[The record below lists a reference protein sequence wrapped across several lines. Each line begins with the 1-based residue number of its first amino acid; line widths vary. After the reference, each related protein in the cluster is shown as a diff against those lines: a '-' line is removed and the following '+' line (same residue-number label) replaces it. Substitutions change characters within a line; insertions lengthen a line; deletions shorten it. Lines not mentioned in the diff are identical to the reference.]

1 MVSVGR
7 GLPAGTVTFL
17 FTDLAVSTRLWD
29 QEPEAM
35 RAALARHDAILHGG
49 VAAHGGQVVKSRGDG
64 VHAVFATADAA
75 VRAAIDCARAMDAE
89 RWMVSEPLRA
99 RMGIHTGVA
108 ELRDGDYFGSAVNR
122 AARLEAIAH
131 GGQILCSQATAD
143 LAGEVLA
150 EGVVFVDLGEHRLR
164 DLARA
169 ERVFQVTA
177 PGLQSEFAP
186 LRSIGRAAGNLPVQV
201 TSFLGREADSARIGA
216 VMDQA
221 RVVTL
226 TGVGGVGKTRLA
238 LHVAEQASASL
249 RYPDGCWL
257 CDLAPVR
264 DPELVPDALIGAL
277 GTQPRPGVPVSESLL
292 EYLRTRELLLVLDNC
307 EHLLQPVVQLVS
319 RMEQACPGV
328 RILATSREGLNVAGE
343 WILAVSSLPV
353 AETGAD
359 IEAVASC
366 DAVRLFVERAR
377 AGRQDFGLD
386 HTNADEI
393 AQICRRLDGIP
404 LAIELAAARVVALSP
419 SELAARL
426 DDRFRVLGGGRRG
439 AVERHQTLRAAVD
452 WSYDLLDETEQRFL
466 ERLSVFAGGFTL
478 HAAEAVASG
487 DGIEAH
493 TVLDVLAT
501 LVARS
506 LVVADRHGSET
517 RYRLYETI
525 RQYADEQLENR
536 GDAEGVRD
544 AHARYF
550 VQYMEDIAVAR
561 SADHD
566 LHRWDDDLDREVD
579 NLHAAFIWAIDTR
592 DVDTALRMLASTRV
606 PGMSPSDAAFRT
618 AADAAVSLPSAAQH
632 PKLPAALAAA
642 AMYAHNRGDLE
653 LAADHCEEAL
663 AAEQGLG
670 TEADWRIWSVRAFV
684 AMAQGDV
691 DGHIEC
697 CDRVVAMRRVH
708 DDAAGL
714 ARALTA
720 SAWART
726 FAGDPASAVGDAE
739 EALALARRAGRP
751 AVLEDVLV
759 LTAHTLADTEPE
771 RALTLLNEG
780 IDLHATLGRT
790 DDDWFAGIGGI
801 AGHLA
806 ARLGYRRA
814 ALRYYAQAIRGFHRI
829 GLVPV
834 LAPLLRG
841 AGDLLVPDDPET
853 AAILHGAGDTA
864 FPSPHRADEHREAVA
879 ALDARLGVTRHT
891 ELNDSGKAMGLD
903 DAVALALDAIDQVA
917 GAHDPLDPI
926 KLAS

>member
-1 MVSVGR
+1 MPMAK
-7 GLPAGTVTFL
+7 LPTGTVTFL
-17 FTDLAVSTRLWD
+17 FTDLEVSTRLWD
-29 QEPEAM
+29 QEPDAM
-35 RAALARHDAILHGG
+35 RAALVRHDAILRDA
-49 VAAHGGQVVKSRGDG
+49 VALHGGQVVKGRGDG
-64 VHAVFATADAA
+64 VHAVFATADGAIG
-75 VRAAIDCARAMDAE
+75 AAIDAQAAMGAE
-89 RWMVSEPLRA
+89 SWAVSEPLRV
-99 RMGIHTGVA
+99 RIGIHSGAA
-108 ELRDGDYFGSAVNR
+108 ELRGGDYFGSAVNR
-122 AARLEAIAH
+122 AARLEAVAN
-131 GGQILCSQATAD
+131 GGQIVCSQATAD
-143 LAGEVLA
+143 LVRDSLPASVEV
-150 EGVVFVDLGEHRLR
+150 VDLGEHTLR
-164 DLARA
+164 DLTRP
-169 ERVFQVTA
+169 EQIFMVVH
-177 PGLQSEFAP
+177 PGLRREFPP
-186 LRSIGRAAGNLPVQV
+186 LRSIGRVPGNLPVQV

-257 CDLAPVR
+257 CELAPVR
-264 DPELVPDALIGAL
+264 DPELVPDAVIGAL
-277 GTQPRPGVPVSESLL
+277 GAQPRPGVPVSESLL

-343 WILAVSSLPV
+343 WILAVSSLAV
-353 AETGAD
+353 AEPGAD
-359 IEAVASC
+359 VEAIASC

-377 AGRQDFGLD
+377 AARQDFGLD
-386 HTNADEI
+386 HTNADAI
-393 AQICRRLDGIP
+393 AQLCRRLDGIP
-404 LAIELAAARVVALSP
+404 LAIELAAARIVALSP

-452 WSYDLLDETEQRFL
+452 WSYDLLDETEQRVL

-478 HAAEAVASG
+478 HAAEAIASG

-493 TVLDVLAT
+493 TVLDVLAA
-501 LVARS
+501 LVAQS

-536 GDAEGVRD
+536 GDAEGVPD
-544 AHARYF
+544 AHAHF
-550 VQYMEDIAVAR
+550 FMQYMEDIAVAR
-561 SADHD
+561 SADQD
-566 LHRWDDDLDREVD
+566 LQRWDDDLEREVD

-592 DVDTALRMLASTRV
+592 NVDTALRMLASTRV
-606 PGMSPSDAAFRT
+606 TGMSPSDAAFRT
-618 AADAAVSLPSAAQH
+618 GADTAVSLPTAAQH
-632 PKLPAALAAA
+632 PKSPAALAAA

-653 LAADHCEEAL
+653 LAADHCDEAL
-663 AAEQGLG
+663 GAEQRLG

-697 CDRVVAMRRVH
+697 RDRVVVMRRVH
-708 DDAAGL
+708 DDPAGL

-720 SAWART
+720 VAWART
-726 FAGDPASAVGDAE
+726 FAGDPASAIGDAE

-751 AVLEDVLV
+751 AVLDDVLV

-771 RALTLLNEG
+771 RALALLNEG

-790 DDDWFAGIGGI
+790 DDEWYAGIGGI

-814 ALRYYAQAIRGFHRI
+814 ALRYYAQAIRGFQRI

-834 LAPLLRG
+834 LAPLLRA
-841 AGDLLVPDDPET
+841 AGDLLVPDNPET
-853 AAILHGAGDTA
+853 AAILHGGGDTT
-864 FPSPHRADEHREAVA
+864 FPSPHRADEHREAIA
-879 ALDARLGVTRHT
+879 ALDATLGVTRRT
-891 ELNDSGKAMGLD
+891 ELNDNGKAMGLD
-903 DAVALALDAIDQVA
+903 NAVALALDAIDRAA
-917 GAHDPLDPI
+917 GSHDPLDPI
-926 KLAS
+926 KLSS

>member
-1 MVSVGR
+1 MPMAK
-7 GLPAGTVTFL
+7 LPTGTVTFL
-17 FTDLAVSTRLWD
+17 FTDLEVSTRLWD
-29 QEPEAM
+29 QEPDAM
-35 RAALARHDAILHGG
+35 RAALVRHDAILRDA
-49 VAAHGGQVVKSRGDG
+49 VALHGGQVVKGRGDG
-64 VHAVFATADAA
+64 VHAVFATADGAIG
-75 VRAAIDCARAMDAE
+75 AAIDAQAAMGAE
-89 RWMVSEPLRA
+89 SWAVSEPLRV
-99 RMGIHTGVA
+99 RIGIHSGAA
-108 ELRDGDYFGSAVNR
+108 ELRGGDYFGSAVNR
-122 AARLEAIAH
+122 AARLEAVAN
-131 GGQILCSQATAD
+131 GGQIVCSQATAD
-143 LAGEVLA
+143 LVRDSLPASVEV
-150 EGVVFVDLGEHRLR
+150 VDLGEHTLR
-164 DLARA
+164 DLTRP
-169 ERVFQVTA
+169 EQIFMVVH
-177 PGLQSEFAP
+177 PGLRREFPP
-186 LRSIGRAAGNLPVQV
+186 LRSIGRVPGNLPVQV

-257 CDLAPVR
+257 CELAPVR
-264 DPELVPDALIGAL
+264 DPELVPDAVIGAL
-277 GTQPRPGVPVSESLL
+277 GAQPRPGVPVSESLL

-343 WILAVSSLPV
+343 WILAVSSLAV
-353 AETGAD
+353 AEPGAD
-359 IEAVASC
+359 VEAIASC

-377 AGRQDFGLD
+377 AARQDFGLD
-386 HTNADEI
+386 HTNADAI
-393 AQICRRLDGIP
+393 AQLCRRLDGIP
-404 LAIELAAARVVALSP
+404 LAIELAAARIVALSP

-452 WSYDLLDETEQRFL
+452 WSYDLLDETEQRVL

-478 HAAEAVASG
+478 HAAEAIASG

-493 TVLDVLAT
+493 TVLDVLAA
-501 LVARS
+501 LVAQS

-536 GDAEGVRD
+536 GDAEGVPD
-544 AHARYF
+544 AHAHF
-550 VQYMEDIAVAR
+550 FMQYMEDIAVAR
-561 SADHD
+561 SADQD
-566 LHRWDDDLDREVD
+566 LQRWDDDLEREVD

-592 DVDTALRMLASTRV
+592 NVDTALRMLASTRV
-606 PGMSPSDAAFRT
+606 TGMSPSDAAFRT
-618 AADAAVSLPSAAQH
+618 GADTAVSLPTAAQH
-632 PKLPAALAAA
+632 PKSPAALAAA

-653 LAADHCEEAL
+653 LAADHCDEAL
-663 AAEQGLG
+663 GAEQRLG

-697 CDRVVAMRRVH
+697 RDRVVVMRRVH
-708 DDAAGL
+708 DDPAGL

-720 SAWART
+720 VAWART
-726 FAGDPASAVGDAE
+726 FAGDPASAIGDAE

-751 AVLEDVLV
+751 AVLDDVLV

-771 RALTLLNEG
+771 RALALLNEG

-790 DDDWFAGIGGI
+790 DDEWYAGIGGI

-814 ALRYYAQAIRGFHRI
+814 ALRYYAQAIRGFQRI

-834 LAPLLRG
+834 LAPLLRA
-841 AGDLLVPDDPET
+841 AGDLLVPDNPET
-853 AAILHGAGDTA
+853 AAILHGGGDTT
-864 FPSPHRADEHREAVA
+864 FPSPHRADEHREAIA
-879 ALDARLGVTRHT
+879 ALDATLGVTRRT
-891 ELNDSGKAMGLD
+891 ELNDKGKAMGLD
-903 DAVALALDAIDQVA
+903 NAVAVALDAIDQVA

-926 KLAS
+926 KLSS

>member
-1 MVSVGR
+1 MAK
-7 GLPAGTVTFL
+7 LPTGTVTFL
-17 FTDLAVSTRLWD
+17 FTDLEVSTRLWD
-29 QEPEAM
+29 QEPDAM
-35 RAALARHDAILHGG
+35 RAALARHDAILRDA
-49 VAAHGGQVVKSRGDG
+49 VAVHGGQVVKGRGDG
-64 VHAVFATADAA
+64 VHAVFATAEGAIG
-75 VRAAIDCARAMDAE
+75 AAIDAQAAMGAE
-89 RWMVSEPLRA
+89 SWAVSEPLRV
-99 RMGIHTGVA
+99 RIGIHSGAA
-108 ELRDGDYFGSAVNR
+108 ELRGGDYFGSAVNR
-122 AARLEAIAH
+122 AARLEAVAN
-131 GGQILCSQATAD
+131 GGQIVCSQATAD
-143 LAGEVLA
+143 LVRDSLPASVEV
-150 EGVVFVDLGEHRLR
+150 VDLGEHTLR
-164 DLARA
+164 DLARP
-169 ERVFQVTA
+169 EQIFMVVH
-177 PGLQSEFAP
+177 PGLRREFPP
-186 LRSIGRAAGNLPVQV
+186 LRSVSRVPGNLPVQV
-201 TSFLGREADSARIGA
+201 TSFLGREGDLARIGA

-238 LHVAEQASASL
+238 LQVAEQASASL

-257 CDLAPVR
+257 CELAPVR
-264 DPELVPDALIGAL
+264 DPELVPDAVIGAL
-277 GTQPRPGVPVSESLL
+277 GAQPRPGVSVSESLL

-328 RILATSREGLNVAGE
+328 RIVATSREGLNVAGE

-353 AETGAD
+353 AEPGAD
-359 IEAVASC
+359 VEAIASC

-377 AGRQDFGLD
+377 AARQDFGLD
-386 HTNADEI
+386 DTNADAI
-393 AQICRRLDGIP
+393 AQMCRRLDGIP
-404 LAIELAAARVVALSP
+404 LAIELAAARIVALSP
-419 SELAARL
+419 SEIAARL

-452 WSYDLLDETEQRFL
+452 WSYDLLDESEQRVL

-478 HAAEAVASG
+478 HAAEPIASG

-493 TVLDVLAT
+493 TVLEVLAA
-501 LVARS
+501 LVAQS
-506 LVVADRHGSET
+506 LVVADRHGAET

-544 AHARYF
+544 AHAHYF
-550 VQYMEDIAVAR
+550 MQYMEGIAVAR
-561 SADHD
+561 SADQD
-566 LHRWDDDLDREVD
+566 FQRWDDDLDREVD

-592 DVDTALRMLASTRV
+592 SVDTALRMLASTRFL
-606 PGMSPSDAAFRT
+606 GMSPSDAAFRT
-618 AADAAVSLPSAAQH
+618 AADAAVRLPAAAQH

-653 LAADHCEEAL
+653 LAADHCDEAL
-663 AAEQGLG
+663 AAEQRLG
-670 TEADWRIWSVRAFV
+670 TEADWRIWSARAFV

-691 DGHIEC
+691 DRHIEC
-697 CDRVVAMRRVH
+697 RDHVVAMRRGH

-751 AVLEDVLV
+751 AVLVDVLV

-780 IDLHATLGRT
+780 IDLHATRGRT
-790 DDDWFAGIGGI
+790 DDEWYAGIGGI

-814 ALRYYAQAIRGFHRI
+814 ALRYYALAIRGFHRI
-829 GLVPV
+829 GLLPV
-834 LAPLLRG
+834 LAPLLRA
-841 AGDLLVPDDPET
+841 AGDLLVPDNPET
-853 AAILHGAGDTA
+853 AAILHGGGDTT
-864 FPSPHRADEHREAVA
+864 FPSPHRADEHREAIA
-879 ALDARLGVTRHT
+879 ALDATLGVTRRT
-891 ELNDSGKAMGLD
+891 ELNDKGKAMGLD
-903 DAVALALDAIDQVA
+903 NAVGLALDAIDRAA
-917 GAHDPLDPI
+917 GSHDSLDPI
-926 KLAS
+926 TLSS

>member
-1 MVSVGR
+1 MPMAK
-7 GLPAGTVTFL
+7 LPTGTVTFL
-17 FTDLAVSTRLWD
+17 FTDLEVSTRLWD
-29 QEPEAM
+29 QEPDAM
-35 RAALARHDAILHGG
+35 RAALVRHDAILRDA
-49 VAAHGGQVVKSRGDG
+49 VALHGGQVVKGRGDG
-64 VHAVFATADAA
+64 VHAVFATADGAIG
-75 VRAAIDCARAMDAE
+75 AAIDAQAAMGAE
-89 RWMVSEPLRA
+89 SWAVSEPLRV
-99 RMGIHTGVA
+99 RIGIHSGAA
-108 ELRDGDYFGSAVNR
+108 ELRGGDYFGSAVNR
-122 AARLEAIAH
+122 AARLEAVAN
-131 GGQILCSQATAD
+131 GGQIVCSQATAD
-143 LAGEVLA
+143 LVRDSLPASVEV
-150 EGVVFVDLGEHRLR
+150 VDLGEHTLR
-164 DLARA
+164 DLTRP
-169 ERVFQVTA
+169 EQIFMVVH
-177 PGLQSEFAP
+177 PGLRREFPP
-186 LRSIGRAAGNLPVQV
+186 LRSIGRVPGNLPVQV

-257 CDLAPVR
+257 CELAPVR
-264 DPELVPDALIGAL
+264 DPELVPDAVIGAL
-277 GTQPRPGVPVSESLL
+277 GAQPRPGVPVSESLL

-328 RILATSREGLNVAGE
+328 RIVATSREGLNVAGE

-353 AETGAD
+353 AEPGAD
-359 IEAVASC
+359 VEAIASC

-377 AGRQDFGLD
+377 AARQDFGLD
-386 HTNADEI
+386 HTNADAI
-393 AQICRRLDGIP
+393 AQLCRRLDGIP
-404 LAIELAAARVVALSP
+404 LAIELAAARIVALSP

-452 WSYDLLDETEQRFL
+452 WSYDLLDETEQRVL

-478 HAAEAVASG
+478 HAAEAIASG

-493 TVLDVLAT
+493 TVLDVLAA
-501 LVARS
+501 LVAQS

-536 GDAEGVRD
+536 GDAEGVPD
-544 AHARYF
+544 AHAHF
-550 VQYMEDIAVAR
+550 FMQYMEDIAVAR
-561 SADHD
+561 SADQD
-566 LHRWDDDLDREVD
+566 LQRWDDDLEREVD

-592 DVDTALRMLASTRV
+592 NVDTALRMLASTRV
-606 PGMSPSDAAFRT
+606 TGMSPSDAAFRT
-618 AADAAVSLPSAAQH
+618 GADTAVSLPTAAQH
-632 PKLPAALAAA
+632 PKSPAALAAA

-653 LAADHCEEAL
+653 LAADHCDEAL
-663 AAEQGLG
+663 GAEQRLG

-697 CDRVVAMRRVH
+697 RDRVVVMRRVH
-708 DDAAGL
+708 DDPAGL

-720 SAWART
+720 VAWART
-726 FAGDPASAVGDAE
+726 FAGDPASAIGDAE

-751 AVLEDVLV
+751 AVLDDVLV

-771 RALTLLNEG
+771 RALALLNEG

-790 DDDWFAGIGGI
+790 DDEWYAGIGGI

-814 ALRYYAQAIRGFHRI
+814 ALRYYAQAIRGFQRI

-834 LAPLLRG
+834 LAPLLRA
-841 AGDLLVPDDPET
+841 AGDLLVPDNPET
-853 AAILHGAGDTA
+853 AAILHGGGDTT
-864 FPSPHRADEHREAVA
+864 FPSPHRADEHREAIA
-879 ALDARLGVTRHT
+879 ALDATLGVTRRT
-891 ELNDSGKAMGLD
+891 ELNDKGKAMGLD
-903 DAVALALDAIDQVA
+903 NAVALALDALDRAA
-917 GAHDPLDPI
+917 GPHDPLDPI
-926 KLAS
+926 KLSS